1 MDSCLRSYKE
11 LSHHQQRLTFTPY
24 VPIKPWNLT
33 RSPCHHIHEL
43 LLTYVLTAIV
53 HRHPIWN
60 QKPPLPLTHQAD
72 SAFPSMWL
80 PGWTVPGICP
90 PVGVCRYRGVV
101 VGRGSP
107 RPSSDWRSAASPC
120 PPEDPETGQKKKSQ
134 SQQMSHSELMPSET
148 HKYAEAISTQLRCL
162 WRHRLCCL
170 YGCSLLGFWQTNI
183 GWLMWNAVCQRGTF
197 ATDPRSRN
205 SGTLYNTERFIWSWI
220 SIVWPRLAN
229 STRQSFRC
237 KHLQ

>member
-1 MDSCLRSYKE
+1 MSPSSPGIWPGHLVITSTNSSWLTSWQRSSTGILYETRNPPPVNSPSRLCFSQHVVARLDSSWY
-11 LSHHQQRLTFTPY
+11 LSAS
-24 VPIKPWNLT
+24 W
-33 RSPCHHIHEL
+33 S
-43 LLTYVLTAIV
+43 
-53 HRHPIWN
+53 
-60 QKPPLPLTHQAD
+60 LPLQRRGRRARLS
-72 SAFPSMWL
+72 SAKL
-80 PGWTVPGICP
+80 RLEV
-90 PVGVCRYRGVV
+90 
-101 VGRGSP
+101 
-107 RPSSDWRSAASPC
+107 SSISLSTWRSWNW
-120 PPEDPETGQKKKSQ
+120 TKKKSQ